1 MKSVMVH
8 QFSQVPNANIPRAS
22 FDRSHGMKTA
32 FDAGWLVPIY
42 CDEALPGDTA
52 SVRMTGF
59 GRLATPIHPIMD
71 NLKITTFFFEVPI
84 RQIWENWEKF
94 NGEQENPGDSTDYL
108 VPQMTSP
115 SGQGYDF
122 DSLEDHFGIP
132 PDVPNLE
139 HSALYHRAYVHIW
152 NNWFRDQNLQDT
164 IPFNK
169 GDGPDDPAE
178 YSLLRRGK
186 RHDYF
191 TSALPWPQ
199 KGDSIDL
206 PLGTQAPLAG
216 IVEPLGKSSQPPTF
230 QNAGANG
237 LALRTVSG
245 TADVSFN
252 STSPNDLNVIWDNP
266 GLEANLALNPVYADL
281 TQATAATINQLRQ
294 AFQVQKLLERDAR
307 GGTRYIEIIKS
318 HFNVDSPDLRL
329 QRPGYLGGGT
339 TYVNINPVAQTSG
352 TDQQA
357 DTPQGTLA
365 AYGTA
370 GFSGHGFTRSFTEH
384 SIIIGL
390 ACLTADLTYQQGLNR
405 KFSRETRYDFYW
417 PALATIG
424 EQAVL
429 NKEIYAQGNA
439 EDDDVFGYQER
450 YAEMRYKPSEIHG
463 RFRSSFP
470 QSLDAWHL
478 SQEFGNLPT
487 LSAEFIE
494 EDPPVDRVI
503 AVQDEPHLIFDT
515 YFKERWARPMP
526 LFGVPGMIDHF

>member
-8 QFSQVPNANIPRAS
+8 QFSQVPTANIPRAS

-32 FDAGWLVPIY
+32 FDAGWLIPIY

-52 SVRMTGF
+52 SVRMAGF

-84 RQIWENWEKF
+84 RQIWDNWEKF
-94 NGEQENPGDSTDYL
+94 NGQQDNPGDSTDYL

-115 SGQGYDF
+115 AGTGYDF
-122 DSLEDHFGIP
+122 DSIHDHFGIP
-132 PDVPNLE
+132 PAVPDLE

-169 GDGPDDPAE
+169 GDGPDDPAD
-178 YSLLRRGK
+178 YTLLKRGK

-199 KGDSIDL
+199 KGDSVDL
-206 PLGTQAPLAG
+206 PLGQAAPVIPSA
-216 IVEPLGKSSQPPTF
+216 PQAAPAWATP
-230 QNAGANG
+230 NANG
-237 LALRTVSG
+237 FYFLTDG
-245 TADVSFN
+245 TAGTNIEASVQADPGAIVFWN
-252 STSPNDLNVIWDNP
+252 DPNLV
-266 GLEANLALNPVYADL
+266 ADL
-281 TQATAATINQLRQ
+281 SEATAATINQLRQ

-307 GGTRYIEIIKS
+307 GGTRYIEIIKA

-352 TDQQA
+352 TAPSDGYTP
-357 DTPQGTLA
+357 TPQGTLA

-370 GFSGHGFTRSFTEH
+370 GFNGHGFTRSFTEH
-384 SIIIGL
+384 SLIIGL
-390 ACLTADLTYQQGLNR
+390 ACLTADLTYQQGLPR

-429 NKEIYAQGNA
+429 NKEIYAQGTA
-439 EDDDVFGYQER
+439 QDDEVFGYQER
-450 YAEMRYKPSEIHG
+450 YAELRYKNSEIHG
-463 RFRSSFP
+463 RFRSTFP
-470 QSLDAWHL
+470 QTLDSWHL
-478 SQEFGNLPT
+478 SQEFANLPT
-487 LSAEFIE
+487 LSSEFIE

-503 AVQDEPHLIFDT
+503 AVQDEPHLIFDS
-515 YFKERWARPMP
+515 YFKEKWARPMP
-526 LFGVPGMIDHF
+526 LYGVPGMIDHF

>member
-1 MKSVMVH
+1 MKSVMTH
-8 QFSQVPNANIPRAS
+8 QFSQVPSANIPRAS

-32 FDAGWLVPIY
+32 FDAGWLIPIY

-84 RQIWENWEKF
+84 RQVWENWERF
-94 NGEQENPGDSTDYL
+94 NGQQDNPGDSTDYL

-115 SGQGYDF
+115 SGGYDF
-122 DSLEDHFGIP
+122 DSIHDHFGIP
-132 PDVPNLE
+132 PGVEGLE
-139 HSALYHRAYVHIW
+139 HHALFHRAYVHIY

-164 IPFNK
+164 VVFNK
-169 GDGPDDPAE
+169 GDGPDDPAD
-178 YSLLRRGK
+178 YTLLKRGK

-191 TSALPWPQ
+191 TSSLPWPQ
-199 KGDSIDL
+199 KGDSVDL
-206 PLGTQAPLAG
+206 PLGQAAPIKYYGDKDSGIYENTFYFAG
-216 IVEPLGKSSQPPTF
+216 ME
-230 QNAGANG
+230 AANNG
-237 LALRTVSG
+237 YHG
-245 TADVSFN
+245 FG
-252 STSPNDLNVIWDNP
+252 TSPTDYTGVVNP
-266 GLEANLALNPVYADL
+266 GTESSLYADL
-281 TQATAATINQLRQ
+281 ADATAATINQLRQ
-294 AFQVQKLLERDAR
+294 SFQVQKLLERDAR
-307 GGTRYIEIIKS
+307 GGTRYTEIIKA

-365 AYGTA
+365 AFGTA

-384 SIIIGL
+384 TLIIGL
-390 ACLTADLTYQQGLNR
+390 ACLTADLTYQQGLHR

-439 EDDDVFGYQER
+439 VDEEVFGYQER
-450 YAEMRYKPSEIHG
+450 FAEMRYKNSEIHG
-463 RFRSSFP
+463 RFRSTFP
-470 QSLDAWHL
+470 QTLDSWHL
-478 SQEFGNLPT
+478 SQEFANLPT
-487 LSAEFIE
+487 LSSQFIE
-494 EDPPVDRVI
+494 ENPPVDRVI
-503 AVQDEPHLIFDT
+503 AVQDEPHLIFDS
-515 YFKERWARPMP
+515 YFQERWARPMP
-526 LFGVPGMIDHF
+526 LYGVPGMIDHF

>member
-8 QFSQVPNANIPRAS
+8 QFSQVPSANIPRAS
-22 FDRSHGMKTA
+22 FDRSHGLKTA
-32 FDAGWLVPIY
+32 FDAGWLIPIY
-42 CDEALPGDTA
+42 CDEAYPGDTA
-52 SVRMTGF
+52 SVRMAGF

-71 NLKITTFFFEVPI
+71 NLKVTTFFFEVPM
-84 RQIWENWEKF
+84 RQVWDNWQKF
-94 NGEQENPGDSTDYL
+94 NGEQDNPGDSTDYL

-115 SGQGYDF
+115 AQGYDF
-122 DSLEDHFGIP
+122 DSIHDHFGIP

-152 NNWFRDQNLQDT
+152 NTWFRDQNLQDM
-164 IPFNK
+164 IQFNK
-169 GDGPDDPAE
+169 GDGPDDPDD
-178 YSLLRRGK
+178 YQLLKRGK

-199 KGDSIDL
+199 KGESIDL
-206 PLGTQAPLAG
+206 PLGTIAPVVPDGALETPTWTTDG
-216 IVEPLGKSSQPPTF
+216 QNSFNLVSDGTQDPEWSSIPP
-230 QNAGANG
+230 
-237 LALRTVSG
+237 VG
-245 TADVSFN
+245 TAAWRD
-252 STSPNDLNVIWDNP
+252 TKLH
-266 GLEANLALNPVYADL
+266 ADL
-281 TQATAATINQLRQ
+281 SQATAATINQLRQ

-307 GGTRYIEIIKS
+307 GGTRYIELIKA

-339 TYVNINPVAQTSG
+339 TYININPVAQTSG

-370 GFSGHGFTRSFTEH
+370 GFTGHGFTRSFTEH
-384 SIIIGL
+384 TLIIGL
-390 ACLTADLTYQQGLNR
+390 ACLTADLTYQQGLAR

-429 NKEIYAQGNA
+429 NKEIYAQGSPV
-439 EDDDVFGYQER
+439 DDDVFGYQER
-450 YAEMRYKPSEIHG
+450 YAELRYKSSEIHG
-463 RFRSSFP
+463 RFRSAFP
-470 QSLDAWHL
+470 QTLDSWHL

-487 LSAEFIE
+487 LSSEFIE

-503 AVQDEPHLIFDT
+503 AVQDEPHLIFDS

-526 LFGVPGMIDHF
+526 LYGVPGMIDHF